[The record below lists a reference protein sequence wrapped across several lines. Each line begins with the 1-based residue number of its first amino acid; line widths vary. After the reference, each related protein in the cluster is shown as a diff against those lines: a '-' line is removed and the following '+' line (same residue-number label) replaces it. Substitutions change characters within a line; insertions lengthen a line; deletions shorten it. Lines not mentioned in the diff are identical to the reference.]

1 MSFTLSPEAERD
13 IEDLLFHSLLRF
25 GPAQA
30 QKYRDGLTRTF
41 RKIETYPE
49 IAPIRLD
56 FTPQPYRVSVYRAHV
71 IIYASAGDSVTI
83 LRVLDSRRDWPGVF
97 D

>member
-1 MSFTLSPEAERD
+1 MSFTLTPEAERD
-13 IEDLLFHSLLRF
+13 IEDLLFHSLRNF

-30 QKYRDGLTRTF
+30 QKYNDGLTKAF
-41 RKIETYPE
+41 RKIESHPE

-56 FTPQPYRVSVYRAHV
+56 FAPKPYRVSVYRAHV
-71 IIYASAGDSVTI
+71 IIYASAGDGVTI